1 MYSTIKLEYLRC
13 VRMIMGSTPSIL
25 ITIFLITVIITL
37 PTIMTGTVSRIYGQP
52 NPMNLNITDSSPN
65 IQNVPAKKIQVGD
78 IEIAYKMFGN
88 GDPILLISPA
98 QADMNAWEPS
108 TLSELSSNNTVI
120 VFDNRGVGNTT
131 TGSRP
136 FSVQQFANDTAGLMD
151 ALKIQKADVLGYS
164 LGSFVAQQLAITHPE
179 KVNRLILLAS
189 SCGGKESI
197 PHSPEPLKM
206 VIDVIN
212 KIANGTDVPPQ
223 EVKALLAL
231 GLGSG
236 WLKQHPNT
244 LETVPIPEAKDL
256 FRSIS
261 PENNLQQLKAGEDWM
276 ATNWNGACGELT
288 KLSIPTLVMT
298 GIDDTNVP
306 TPNSLI
312 IAGKIPGA
320 WLIQFKDAGHAL
332 PGQYPE
338 EINKVLR
345 TFLSTT
351 NTTTTAQPE

>member
-1 MYSTIKLEYLRC
+1 
-13 VRMIMGSTPSIL
+13 
-25 ITIFLITVIITL
+25 
-37 PTIMTGTVSRIYGQP
+37 MTTATTNPAYGQP
-52 NPMNLNITDSSPN
+52 TLMDTSTTDSSLN
-65 IQNVPAKKIQVGD
+65 IQNIPVKKVHVGD
-78 IEIAYKMFGN
+78 IDIAYKMFGN
-88 GDPILLISPA
+88 GGPILLISPA
-98 QADMNAWEPS
+98 QADMNSWEPS
-108 TLSELSSNNTVI
+108 TLGQLSSNNTVI

-136 FSVQQFANDTAGLMD
+136 FSVQQFANDTAGLME

-212 KIANGTDVPPQ
+212 KIANGTDVTPQ
-223 EVKALLAL
+223 EVKALLAQ

-236 WLKQHPNT
+236 WLKRHPNI

-256 FRSIS
+256 FRSVT
-261 PENNLQQLKAGEDWM
+261 PNNNLQQLKAGEDWM
-276 ATNWNGACGELT
+276 ATNWNGVCDELT
-288 KLSIPTLVMT
+288 KLSIPTLIMT
-298 GIDDTNVP
+298 GTDDTNVP

-320 WLIQFKDAGHAL
+320 WLIQFKDAGHSL
-332 PGQYPE
+332 PGQYPD
-338 EINKVLR
+338 EINKILQ

-351 NTTTTAQPE
+351 TTTQPE